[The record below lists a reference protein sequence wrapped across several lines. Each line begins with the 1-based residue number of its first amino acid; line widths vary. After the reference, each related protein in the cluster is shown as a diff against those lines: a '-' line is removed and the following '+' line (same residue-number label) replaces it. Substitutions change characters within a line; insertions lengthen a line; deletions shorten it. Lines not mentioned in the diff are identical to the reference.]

1 MQTIRARH
9 TFGFHALCATALT
22 AAVLAMS
29 APAHAAAN
37 PDVPLTIISKEGNVL
52 LKMTESE
59 IVAAS
64 KTSFKATT
72 PWEKGE
78 KVTYRGV
85 LFRDLLKKA
94 GVKSPAVLKVTALNG
109 FVVDFPVEDAE
120 KYDVILTTF
129 MNNVRITPRNKGP
142 LFIMYPM
149 DDVPALKTGIY
160 FNRSAWQIDK
170 IYVK

>member
-1 MQTIRARH
+1 MTTRSL
-9 TFGFHALCATALT
+9 TMTSFKALT
-22 AAVLAMS
+22 AMTMLAATAML
-29 APAHAAAN
+29 AQPAHAAAN
-37 PDVPLTIISKEGNVL
+37 PDVPLTIVGKDGKVL

-59 IVAAS
+59 VVAAS
-64 KTSFKATT
+64 TKSFQATT

-85 LFRDLLKKA
+85 LFRDVLKKA
-94 GVKSPAVLKVTALNG
+94 GVKSPAMLKITALNG